1 MNTIQLFD
9 LRETNVSSH
18 EDIKRYEDLFNCRV
32 MLIGFDPTADSIRK
46 NKFSNMDYPVLYEN
60 LKTQMLSKKFKM
72 EKMRAK
78 LKKKNSDYFDDSNR
92 SSPTSRK
99 TSFLRQNS
107 SPLSALENTI
117 DENQRL
123 DFNNMNGSVIDSSDD
138 SSPII
143 SDEEEGET
151 FENLM
156 ATRSHRLSFNQAEEQ
171 KRLSMHAASDSN
183 ISDSRRVYQKA
194 DYSHQRFKSYNQFL
208 DISNEEP
215 LYNVQLDFKA
225 FQKAPTYNKY
235 KAEIIKNNLIKK
247 KEPKPLID
255 NSNDFTDKSIFTEK
269 RFEDLDLDDNVAL
282 ENQSMNFNALTV
294 SRHGILE
301 NSDSS
306 LQRLQIL
313 QTDVFIFELRDCS
326 AFKEESYIDN
336 DYESSEDASLDSI
349 LFELEQIISLIYE
362 IVDPSTQNIESSL
375 MFCCCACNNHAD
387 NDTNISGGY
396 IKKNV
401 DLFSQIK
408 PEDSKN
414 TSLVYNNNY
423 PAIKKQNNVSHVLE
437 TVSYDTGR
445 LSVKSVEET
454 LYGVGRKAIIAKTD
468 VLYQKMPKIE
478 KESENAS
485 VFEGSHSSLSLKN
498 VDGKQTPLTSQKD
511 VTDNN
516 SNSNTQSSFF
526 VSKDVRASTNRSPLL
541 VSPVFQNNIMFNTEF
556 NRDTITDD
564 NEAYTPFTNT
574 LLAEKNFPESHM
586 LTVVN
591 KNTTLTTNDTK
602 EKTET
607 KQTAIPDTD
616 TTKIVASLSRTRNLL
631 HPSAATEARKHKLKT
646 LVQGPRSYFLDV
658 KCPGCLNITTIFSHA
673 QTAVACES
681 CKKVLCQPTGGK
693 AKLTE
698 GTSFRRK

>member
-156 ATRSHRLSFNQAEEQ
+156 ATRSHRLSFNHAEEQ

-183 ISDSRRVYQKA
+183 ISDSRRVYQKT

-313 QTDVFIFELRDCS
+313 QTDVFMFELRDCS

-336 DYESSEDASLDSI
+336 DYESSDDASLDSI

-362 IVDPSTQNIESSL
+362 VVDPSTQNIESSL
-375 MFCCCACNNHAD
+375 MFCCCACNNHVD

-396 IKKNV
+396 IKSLNPKLLRFFENLGINYKTNFFPISRAKNDIIYRPEENV
-401 DLFSQIK
+401 DLFSQSK

-574 LLAEKNFPESHM
+574 LIAEKNFPESHM

-616 TTKIVASLSRTRNLL
+616 TTKIVASLSRTRSTPNRKTKN
-631 HPSAATEARKHKLKT
+631 ATCC
-646 LVQGPRSYFLDV
+646 VV
-658 KCPGCLNITTIFSHA
+658 M
-673 QTAVACES
+673 
-681 CKKVLCQPTGGK
+681 
-693 AKLTE
+693 
-698 GTSFRRK
+698 